1 MDDHGPRG
9 VPHPSVGWFGTWRR
23 GPDPLRNMIDHLEDE
38 HGYTRQQAYAI
49 CSVAVDLKLSEIVD
63 SPNYVVT
70 AELPLDVLT

>member
-1 MDDHGPRG
+1 
-9 VPHPSVGWFGTWRR
+9 
-23 GPDPLRNMIDHLEDE
+23 MIDHLEDE